1 MTATVAPPPD
11 AQEPAGAG
19 QVSAGAM
26 DVPGPGPTPDRC
38 GSGRPAARF
47 RSTGWQRDNQSGGAG
62 DGGQDAVEPAGAAG
76 RTNFLNFLSPGAPSS
91 SGGDTFAA
99 KLDPG
104 ALLHGAYLDG
114 SSYDA
119 ARASALGP
127 SSRSRAVSACPFIN
141 SASAIAA
148 MVGAICRSPSAV
160 TV

>member
-1 MTATVAPPPD
+1 MQHTSGLPSSAHSSAPSHNRRCHPLVGGPD
-11 AQEPAGAG
+11 H
-19 QVSAGAM
+19 
-26 DVPGPGPTPDRC
+26 PTPA
-38 GSGRPAARF
+38 RPRAVLWTAE
-47 RSTGWQRDNQSGGAG
+47 G
-62 DGGQDAVEPAGAAG
+62 DI
-76 RTNFLNFLSPGAPSS
+76 
-91 SGGDTFAA
+91 FAA

-114 SSYDA
+114 SGYDA
-119 ARASALGP
+119 AGARALGP

>member
-1 MTATVAPPPD
+1 MAARMRPSQPGRADGRTASLDFPSASAPPSDDGD
-11 AQEPAGAG
+11 A
-19 QVSAGAM
+19 
-26 DVPGPGPTPDRC
+26 
-38 GSGRPAARF
+38 
-47 RSTGWQRDNQSGGAG
+47 
-62 DGGQDAVEPAGAAG
+62 
-76 RTNFLNFLSPGAPSS
+76 
-91 SGGDTFAA
+91 FAA

-114 SSYDA
+114 SGYDA
-119 ARASALGP
+119 DRASALGP